1 MVQAQ
6 KLWDGA
12 RIQQLF
18 REHKITR
25 ARYCYEEA
33 ETDYCHWLGGLE
45 ETDRPWGKQESR
57 AEHMAKLAM
66 NETILYALDFDRFKA
81 RFGSAAQWLSDEEIL
96 YTLHEWRAH
105 SKFIPE
111 NARAESEQWLKT
123 HPEPEH
129 QVRKRD
135 TSQ

>member
-1 MVQAQ
+1 MATYYQASVAMVQAQ
-6 KLWDGA
+6 KLLDWT

-25 ARYCYEEA
+25 ARYGYEEA

-96 YTLHEWRAH
+96 
-105 SKFIPE
+105 
-111 NARAESEQWLKT
+111 
-123 HPEPEH
+123 
-129 QVRKRD
+129 
-135 TSQ
+135 